1 MKVVGMSYYAL
12 INKNNYS
19 CKDFKKSTPFAII
32 YGKIIRIII
41 DEESTIYNFEFYCDA
56 YNKNIITVSE
66 SELFKSREE
75 AKKYLIDNIDKL
87 VIENI

>member
-12 INKNNYS
+12 IKKNDHY
-19 CKDFKKSTPFAII
+19 CKDFKKLTPYAII
-32 YGKIIRIII
+32 YGKIVRIVI
-41 DEESTIYNFEFYCDA
+41 DENSTIYDFEFYSDEHR
-56 YNKNIITVSE
+56 KHIISISE

-75 AKKYLIDNIDKL
+75 AKKHLIDNIDEL